1 MTPSMKVASP
11 LESYINL
18 ENCIKPL
25 ESLWVECSISDIC
38 GLINGR
44 AFKPNEWSRHGLPI
58 VRIQNL
64 NDEAADYNYC
74 NFNVNES
81 IIIDKGQL
89 LFAWSGTPGTSF
101 GAHIWKGGK
110 AVLNQHIFKVEIEEQ
125 YLDKRFVMYSFN
137 HNLKDYIAKAHGTAG
152 LAHITKG
159 KFENSSFLL
168 PPLPE
173 QHRIVAK
180 IEELFSDLDAGV
192 EALKKVKAELKRYRQ
207 AVLKAAVEGKLTEE
221 WREKNKDKLEPASV
235 MLERIRVE
243 RAKNGKAKKL
253 PTIDTSGLPR
263 LPEEW
268 AWAKVEDVCDI
279 NMGQSPPGDSYNSDG
294 KGIPLINGPVEFG
307 PSAFSKTLKTKFTT
321 SPTKL
326 CKENDLILCVRGST
340 TGRMNIAGFDA
351 CIGRGVA
358 ALRALCNQNYLNIY
372 VHSQQRTIF
381 ELGTGSTFPN
391 VSSSDIAN
399 LGISVPPVAEQQQVV
414 SEVERRLSVAD
425 DVEETVDAGLKQAER
440 LRQSI
445 LKRAFEGKLVPQD
458 PSDEPAEKLLERIR
472 EIKDLRSAARRKS
485 KSIKE
490 GRD

>member
-1 MTPSMKVASP
+1 MDLPEAKLSFPSGWTRTTVGEISSIIQYGYTASAT
-11 LESYINL
+11 
-18 ENCIKPL
+18 
-25 ESLWVECSISDIC
+25 SDKTGTRFLRITD
-38 GLINGR
+38 
-44 AFKPNEWSRHGLPI
+44 
-58 VRIQNL
+58 IQNGTVHW
-64 NDEAADYNYC
+64 DEIPCCEIRADLKPKYLLKKGDLVFARTGATVGKSYLIRDDGTDAVFASYLIRVSLFPEFDNRFVSYY
-74 NFNVNES
+74 FRSGDYWKQISESKLGIGQPNVNGTTLA
-81 IIIDKGQL
+81 K
-89 LFAWSGTPGTSF
+89 LFIP
-101 GAHIWKGGK
+101 
-110 AVLNQHIFKVEIEEQ
+110 
-125 YLDKRFVMYSFN
+125 
-137 HNLKDYIAKAHGTAG
+137 
-152 LAHITKG
+152 
-159 KFENSSFLL
+159 L

-192 EALKKVKAELKRYRQ
+192 EALRKIKAELKRYRQ

-235 MLERIRVE
+235 LLERIRVE

-414 SEVERRLSVAD
+414 SEVERRFSAAD
-425 DVEETVDAGLKQAER
+425 EVERSVDAGLKQAER

-458 PSDEPAEKLLERIR
+458 PSDEPAEKLMERITFER
-472 EIKDLRSAARRKS
+472 GKKGSQKVKS
-485 KSIKE
+485 KVRKRPSA
-490 GRD
+490 